1 MPTIGP
7 IVEEMALNPSV
18 YSFELLT
25 FKESPVN
32 ESAASNAFKEG
43 TSFHSSLLQVLVII
57 NLLPKSR

>member
-32 ESAASNAFKEG
+32 ESAAISSDTVSSKAN
-43 TSFHSSLLQVLVII
+43 SFTRRVRS
-57 NLLPKSR
+57 